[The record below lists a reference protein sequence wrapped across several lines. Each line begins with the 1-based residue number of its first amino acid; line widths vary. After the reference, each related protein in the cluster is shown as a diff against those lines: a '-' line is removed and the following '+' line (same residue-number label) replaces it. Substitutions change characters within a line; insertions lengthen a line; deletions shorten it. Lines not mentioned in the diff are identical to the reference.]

1 MSKPKILTAKN
12 KNVRYDHVLSR
23 MLQLANKRKI
33 LVFMADLPSPV
44 RGAFSSERGVEY
56 IALSGRLDQEDLRQ
70 TFGHELGHAMLHT
83 GRFAL
88 QTEFTG
94 NEKREQDA
102 DRFSGRLIKLLEGR
116 EKK

>member
-44 RGAFSSERGVEY
+44 RGFIARESDIEY
-56 IALSGRLDQEDLRQ
+56 IVLGDRLDQAGLIQ

-88 QTEFTG
+88 Q
-94 NEKREQDA
+94 RESTAINKQEQEA
-102 DRFSGRLIKLLEGR
+102 DKFSGRLIKLLEGR